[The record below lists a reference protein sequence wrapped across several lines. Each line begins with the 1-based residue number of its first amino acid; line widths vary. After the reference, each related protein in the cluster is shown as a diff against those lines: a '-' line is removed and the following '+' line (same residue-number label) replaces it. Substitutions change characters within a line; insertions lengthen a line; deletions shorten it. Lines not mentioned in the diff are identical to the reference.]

1 MSEKLSKEIIDQL
14 NDAWLNIDVKNSEII
29 NPFEILRTDD
39 PDEFHMKFTWL
50 LMNPEY
56 FCFICRHILNIDI
69 LPMQAMML
77 REMWSRKFPM
87 LVGSRGLGKAE
98 WLYNPVLTEFG
109 WRTMGSLKVGDRVYS
124 RSGKLCNIT
133 GVYPQGKKQL
143 WNIKF
148 YDGRTIDCCEDHLW
162 TVKKGSSEKVLSTKE
177 MYESGVV
184 HRCNNNKYTFKYK
197 VPLLEPID
205 YPEAN
210 LPLDPYLLGCLL
222 GNGSLTTATPKI
234 ATDDQFIVDEF
245 RKRLPN
251 FKIEKDVSCN
261 NYTIVDKDTSYD
273 YYKCSHKHRNSFT
286 ALLCENGLNV
296 NCEQKFIPEVYK
308 TASIEQR
315 MDLVRGL
322 LDTDGHCTKDGH
334 IEFSNLSEGLVD
346 DLIDVLRSLGIAC
359 IKSHENREG
368 QTFKNPSG
376 KECVRKKQFRIYI
389 NTAKPVFKLPRKL
402 KNLKKT
408 ETGRGKYNAIIE
420 ITPTE
425 RYDDMQCIS
434 VDSPDSTYIT
444 KDYIVTHNTF
454 LLSVYCLLRALLI
467 PNRKIVV
474 VGSAFRQSR
483 YLHDYMENI
492 WKNAPI
498 LRDLCDDNS
507 GPRRD
512 VDMCKMTLNN
522 STVVALPIGDGC
534 VNPYTLMTYEKSF
547 GCMLDKNTKVWGNG
561 KYRDID
567 YYHDNGVK
575 PTKIVTTRCG
585 YSYEGTHNHAMK
597 VLRNSEIQWVRS
609 DQMVVG
615 DRILIDRS
623 GRWHSGDFKCT
634 QDEAYTLGAMIGD
647 GCWTNKYQLRFAT
660 KDLEIIDRVN
670 SVFDNS
676 FSRQKDDIHWNM
688 YGINKVAAWVNFWQL
703 NSQCYTN
710 DKTLPNTIL
719 SAPQDKMTACLQ
731 GLFDTDGHVFVSRSK
746 GGTTISVN
754 FTNTSKRLVEQIQY
768 ILLHYGIVSTV
779 KNRNRNQ
786 KWNTV
791 YELGIYGKNV
801 KLFAEKIGFYLP
813 RKRDTLLAAI
823 SERKQ
828 WNSFNDDIPVNSDVV
843 EQSIDRNKA
852 VPHKLC
858 KSKILSKKSFQQ
870 QFLQEVLI
878 YCNNPGWASLVDS
891 NIYYDEIVSIKDS
904 ECHTHDIH
912 VPEDNEYCANG
923 FFSHNSKIR
932 GQRANDIVA
941 DEFASMNLDIFE
953 NVIAGFAAVSASPA
967 ENVKRMAKEKMAK
980 EKGIPIEKTYSDKTE
995 IKTVGNQIILSGTA
1009 YYDFNHFASYWR
1021 RWKNIIN
1028 TKGDPH
1034 RIKMDVFNGEEPPAS
1049 FNWKDYSIIRIPV
1062 DLVPKGFMDEGQIAR
1077 SKATIHNGIYL
1088 MEFSACGVYETP
1100 VITKE
1105 GIKSLGEIKYGDYVL
1120 THKGRFRKVVKT
1132 TCRPYHGQVS
1142 QFSSYGYYEPLTFT
1156 VDHPFWKEGE
1166 EFEGAGTIDIL
1177 SLSKISELTNKQF
1190 INSTDLSG
1198 DYIDIGDSIYPIPS
1212 QSKTTNEQRK
1222 NIIERYKS
1230 GESAR
1235 SIALNFGLTAS
1246 GVYQLVYNKR
1256 KPKNSIPKIIPLNED
1271 FGKIIGYYASEGSIS
1286 SGGKTCGFALDGHVN
1301 KDLQYYVDDLS
1312 QSIFK
1317 SLNIKPKIYSKADSV
1332 ISLNVNS
1339 RILADILKNICPGN
1353 CYNKLIDHDTLFSNE
1368 NFMKGFIIGVWNG
1381 DGHIRKNFATI
1392 QLANKNLINQIKM
1405 VLSYFGINCSF
1416 IKPNRPKTSI
1426 IKGKVVSQ
1434 ADIWRLNISGSDF
1447 INFMKVF
1454 YNKEI
1459 TANQRKNKIWFDKS
1473 CKYDFKTRDLIDYN
1487 GYVYNLE
1494 VEEDHSYSLPNATVH
1509 NCFTKDSQG
1518 FFKRS
1523 LIESCVGT
1531 DQKPVKTPSGDVF
1544 FDPILFGNKNS
1555 KYIMGV
1561 DPASEVD
1568 NFSIVILEVREDHR
1582 RLVYCWTTTRK
1593 DHTEKV
1599 KSGVVKENNFYSYC
1613 ARKIRDLM
1621 KVFPIVHIAMD
1632 AQGGGISVSEALHD
1646 HSQLLADE
1654 MPIWPIIE
1662 EDKEKPSDDEKGLH
1676 ILELCQ
1682 FAKYEWYSEANH
1694 GLRKDLEDKNLIF
1707 PRFDSISIGLSLI
1720 DDKNNN
1726 RTHDT
1731 FEDCVMEIEELK
1743 SELSMIEV
1751 TQSINGRD
1759 RWDTP
1764 EIKAGHGKKKRLRKD
1779 RYSSLLMANMAART
1793 LMRTPEPKTYLSYGG
1808 FAQGGGGSKNNL
1820 VEYIGPAWF
1829 TDSVKNIY

>member
-1 MSEKLSKEIIDQL
+1 
-14 NDAWLNIDVKNSEII
+14 
-29 NPFEILRTDD
+29 
-39 PDEFHMKFTWL
+39 
-50 LMNPEY
+50 
-56 FCFICRHILNIDI
+56 
-69 LPMQAMML
+69 
-77 REMWSRKFPM
+77 
-87 LVGSRGLGKAE
+87 
-98 WLYNPVLTEFG
+98 
-109 WRTMGSLKVGDRVYS
+109 
-124 RSGKLCNIT
+124 
-133 GVYPQGKKQL
+133 
-143 WNIKF
+143 
-148 YDGRTIDCCEDHLW
+148 
-162 TVKKGSSEKVLSTKE
+162 
-177 MYESGVV
+177 
-184 HRCNNNKYTFKYK
+184 
-197 VPLLEPID
+197 
-205 YPEAN
+205 
-210 LPLDPYLLGCLL
+210 
-222 GNGSLTTATPKI
+222 
-234 ATDDQFIVDEF
+234 
-245 RKRLPN
+245 
-251 FKIEKDVSCN
+251 
-261 NYTIVDKDTSYD
+261 
-273 YYKCSHKHRNSFT
+273 
-286 ALLCENGLNV
+286 
-296 NCEQKFIPEVYK
+296 
-308 TASIEQR
+308 
-315 MDLVRGL
+315 
-322 LDTDGHCTKDGH
+322 
-334 IEFSNLSEGLVD
+334 
-346 DLIDVLRSLGIAC
+346 
-359 IKSHENREG
+359 
-368 QTFKNPSG
+368 
-376 KECVRKKQFRIYI
+376 
-389 NTAKPVFKLPRKL
+389 
-402 KNLKKT
+402 
-408 ETGRGKYNAIIE
+408 
-420 ITPTE
+420 
-425 RYDDMQCIS
+425 MQCIS

-941 DEFASMNLDIFE
+941 DEFACLRSNSLVQTDLGLISIRDYLDGSAYSLMNENGVFEYPDTIFRTPPCDVYRITTTYGYKIECSEIHQVLTNNGWKKTLDLTNKDYIKLGHNDYFPSNYIDGLDNQMAWLLGILISEGSVANRNNFSIKNTDRKLIEKIKTLPYQWTESYKEEHVNKRGWKCKESWELKCSDTSIRSKMKDFGLDYDIAINKKIPKSILMSPRDVVISFLSGMYEGDGSAFISSPKNRSKELQVVLYSSSKVLLETTQTLLLKFGIMSSINCRKSKISKNSAYRLVTRGGNAIKLYNLLDVIKWDIEMPEMTIKDVRKPRIKKNGLRYTVSTSFCNKNKHLGTFDSVEECETAFYSFWSSNTEYIKIESVEKLPEKEVLYDFHMPETHSFIANGFVQHNSMNLDIFE

-967 ENVKRMAKEKMAK
+967 ENVKRMAKEKLAK
-980 EKGIPIEKTYSDKTE
+980 ELGISIENIQGLESQSKT
-995 IKTVGNQIILSGTA
+995 IGNQIILSGTA

-1021 RWKNIIN
+1021 RWKTIIN
-1028 TKGDPH
+1028 TKGDLH

-1454 YNKEI
+1454 YNK
-1459 TANQRKNKIWFDKS
+1459 
-1473 CKYDFKTRDLIDYN
+1473 
-1487 GYVYNLE
+1487 
-1494 VEEDHSYSLPNATVH
+1494 
-1509 NCFTKDSQG
+1509 
-1518 FFKRS
+1518 
-1523 LIESCVGT
+1523 
-1531 DQKPVKTPSGDVF
+1531 
-1544 FDPILFGNKNS
+1544 
-1555 KYIMGV
+1555 
-1561 DPASEVD
+1561 
-1568 NFSIVILEVREDHR
+1568 
-1582 RLVYCWTTTRK
+1582 
-1593 DHTEKV
+1593 
-1599 KSGVVKENNFYSYC
+1599 
-1613 ARKIRDLM
+1613 
-1621 KVFPIVHIAMD
+1621 
-1632 AQGGGISVSEALHD
+1632 
-1646 HSQLLADE
+1646 
-1654 MPIWPIIE
+1654 
-1662 EDKEKPSDDEKGLH
+1662 
-1676 ILELCQ
+1676 
-1682 FAKYEWYSEANH
+1682 
-1694 GLRKDLEDKNLIF
+1694 
-1707 PRFDSISIGLSLI
+1707 
-1720 DDKNNN
+1720 
-1726 RTHDT
+1726 
-1731 FEDCVMEIEELK
+1731 
-1743 SELSMIEV
+1743 
-1751 TQSINGRD
+1751 
-1759 RWDTP
+1759 
-1764 EIKAGHGKKKRLRKD
+1764 
-1779 RYSSLLMANMAART
+1779 
-1793 LMRTPEPKTYLSYGG
+1793 
-1808 FAQGGGGSKNNL
+1808 
-1820 VEYIGPAWF
+1820 
-1829 TDSVKNIY
+1829 